1 MSYENL
7 KGQVIRIKKKKVF
20 YFDSEGIY
28 NETSIEKAREMQLK
42 GLKSDYYKLGEYCT
56 ETDFSGATARAIL
69 SLNVGDTIEKLEK
82 EIKRFESI
90 EKNAEKSNDY
100 KNKVFRVKSNKLY

>member
-28 NETSIEKAREMQLK
+28 NETSIEKARKMQLK

-56 ETDFSGATARAIL
+56 ETDFVGATARAIL
-69 SLNVGDTIEKLEK
+69 SLEVGDTIEKLEK

-90 EKNAEKSNDY
+90 EKKCR
-100 KNKVFRVKSNKLY
+100 KIK